1 MNKVARKHM
10 KLCAVVLYIA
20 LACTCVF
27 SSVLSYYSVTRS
39 AAADAKIAIYAMGV
53 SSADSGNGFNH
64 TLSNLGTINSSRVY
78 TIKNSE
84 NSEVS
89 QVAMSYKL
97 VVTLGASLPSG
108 TTMSLRDDTAN
119 STITPAIS
127 GNTYTYTSDNWKF
140 SANTAES
147 RQITLTVTTDNSS
160 NAAVS
165 SGSGI
170 SITVSVISEQ
180 IS

>member
-39 AAADAKIAIYAMGV
+39 AAADAKIAIYAMDV
-53 SSADSGNGFNH
+53 SHASSGDGFSH
-64 TLSNLGTINSSRVY
+64 TLSNLGTKNSSRVY
-78 TIKNSE
+78 TIKNSD
-84 NSEVS
+84 NSGVS
-89 QVAMSYKL
+89 QVAMRCYVK
-97 VVTLGASLPSG
+97 VELGAVLPSG
-108 TTMSLRDDTAN
+108 TTINLTDVN
-119 STITPAIS
+119 SNSATIS
-127 GNTYTYTSDNWKF
+127 GTTKSWTGTTWDF
-140 SANTAES
+140 PAGTLDT
-147 RQITLTVTTDNSS
+147 RTFTLTVTTNNSS
-160 NAAVS
+160 NTAVS
-165 SGSGI
+165 SGSSGI